1 MPQNPARPVLAAP
14 AGARPVPT
22 AGSGHRAIAQ
32 EMRDRPQ
39 YLPDLRA
46 GPAGSS
52 FPACAS
58 PSPRAKDAHGYRR
71 AGHLHHEPSEPA
83 EHSEPAAHGENTGRA
98 SHEAHAETLL
108 GINPEATPLVVI
120 AILLSLVLA
129 AAVIA
134 VRSPCCCPAS
144 P

>member
-1 MPQNPARPVLAAP
+1 MPLLRKCAIGRSTFLTCGQDPLDLRSRRVPARRR
-14 AGARPVPT
+14 G
-22 AGSGHRAIAQ
+22 
-32 EMRDRPQ
+32 
-39 YLPDLRA
+39 
-46 GPAGSS
+46 
-52 FPACAS
+52 
-58 PSPRAKDAHGYRR
+58 AKDAHGYRR